1 MPEHPAEPTPATE
14 GAGVPP
20 AGSPDATPR
29 HRRVLATDGVSLA
42 VREHGSAEHPT
53 VVLVHGYPDTQELW
67 SGVVRRLVA
76 DHHVVT
82 YDVRGAGESGRPDG
96 LAPYALTQLSDDLLA
111 VIEATAPDG
120 RAVHLVGHDWGSI
133 QSWESAAR
141 PETARRISSL
151 TAVAGPSLDLTAY
164 GSRARG
170 PLEGLRQLARS
181 WYIVAFHLPFAAPA
195 LWRTVLGR
203 HWSRRFRRTEG
214 VASPPGHPAPTIT
227 ADGVD
232 GIALYRRNV
241 LERLLRPRY
250 DRVDVPLVQ
259 VGITLGDAFID
270 PVLYED
276 LPGRMPELWMRR
288 AEVTHWAP
296 LLHPELVAGWVR
308 DAVAAREHGAAPPED
323 AETHRSYPR

>member
-1 MPEHPAEPTPATE
+1 MSDQPA
-14 GAGVPP
+14 
-20 AGSPDATPR
+20 SPR

-42 VREHGSAEHPT
+42 VREHGDPAGPT

-67 SGVVRRLVA
+67 SGVVERLVA

-96 LAPYALTQLSDDLLA
+96 LARYALTQLSDDLLA

-141 PETARRISSL
+141 PQTARRLSSL
-151 TAVAGPSLDLTAY
+151 TAVAGPSLDLTAH

-170 PLEGLRQLARS
+170 PLEGLRQLAKS
-181 WYIVAFHLPFAAPA
+181 WYIVAFHLPSAAPA
-195 LWRTVLGR
+195 LWRTALGR
-203 HWSRRFRRTEG
+203 HWDVSFRRTEG
-214 VASPPGHPAPTIT
+214 VAPPPGHPAPTIT

-259 VGITLGDAFID
+259 VGITLEDAFID
-270 PVLYED
+270 PVLYDD
-276 LPGRMPELWMRR
+276 LPGRMPELWLRR
-288 AEVTHWAP
+288 APVTHWAP
-296 LLHPELVAGWVR
+296 LLHPDLVAGWVR